1 MTASTASSTNLYARS
16 VSCRNKL
23 DVSYYLQAQTT
34 NSLNTNSINIS
45 YYLPSKNGSSQ
56 PIASLVS
63 NKNVTSE
70 TSLEKYRSA
79 KWNGK
84 QVAAVLLGSACLIGL
99 AALSILINPFII
111 LAAPLVILT
120 AMLAVRRLS
129 AIDYQIVN
137 IEENTITLSSRDFK
151 LISDVKLPDVRLP
164 DLEFVRYMLAGGN
177 YQELLHE
184 ADRLI
189 DAHLADDEYLGNLLS
204 NLQIARIAHEEA
216 CYRRFLADPS
226 SYSKE
231 KLEGDIEA
239 DREAFVIF
247 KEDLMQRAL

>member
-1 MTASTASSTNLYARS
+1 MTTNTTNSINLFATHYSNRDS
-16 VSCRNKL
+16 LN
-23 DVSYYLQAQTT
+23 VSYYLPFQSK
-34 NSLNTNSINIS
+34 SLQNGNGLDAS
-45 YYLPSKNGSSQ
+45 YYFLPSNDCAH
-56 PIASLVS
+56 PTPSLIS
-63 NKNVTSE
+63 NKIVTPE
-70 TSLEKYRSA
+70 ISLEKYQSA

-84 QVAAVLLGSACLIGL
+84 QVAVVLLGSACLIGL

-164 DLEFVRYMLAGGN
+164 DLEFVRYMLAGGD

-231 KLEGDIEA
+231 MLESDIEA